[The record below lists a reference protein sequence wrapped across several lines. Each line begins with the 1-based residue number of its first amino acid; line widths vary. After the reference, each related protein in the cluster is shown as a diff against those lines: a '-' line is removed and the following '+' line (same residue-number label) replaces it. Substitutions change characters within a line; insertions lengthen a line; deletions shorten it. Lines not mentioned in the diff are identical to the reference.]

1 MLENDLKRLFLL
13 EQPKVLPDL
22 RLVNRVVG
30 RFEIRDGATGRHR
43 PVHVGIKGLCD
54 LYGWRRGGHAVEVE
68 LKAYGGRMRPEQ
80 EKWRVWCLAWG
91 IEHFLLTA
99 GKSEEPM
106 QTVKRWIEEV
116 RA

>member
-13 EQPKVLPDL
+13 EQPKALPDL

-54 LYGWRRGGHAVEVE
+54 LYGWRKGGRAVEVE
-68 LKAYGGRMRPEQ
+68 LKSKSGRLRPEQ
-80 EKWRVWCLAWG
+80 EKWRTWCLAWG
-91 IEHFLLTA
+91 IEHYVLWANDGET
-99 GKSEEPM
+99 PM
-106 QTVKRWIEEV
+106 QTVQRWVEEV